1 MNDDGSSKHYSTPV
15 SASSVHGVIYQYELH
30 TAILLWYIRLLY
42 LGMDTVH
49 HLHEPVG
56 REVPRTRT

>member
-1 MNDDGSSKHYSTPV
+1 MMEAVSTTAPP
-15 SASSVHGVIYQYELH
+15 SQLRQYMVIYQYELH